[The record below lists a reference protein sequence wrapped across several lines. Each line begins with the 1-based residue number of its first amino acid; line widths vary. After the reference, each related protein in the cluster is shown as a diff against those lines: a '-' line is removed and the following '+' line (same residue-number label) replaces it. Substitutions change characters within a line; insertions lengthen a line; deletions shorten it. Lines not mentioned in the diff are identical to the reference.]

1 MKIAVAC
8 FAEHIPKQLFL
19 WKSRYTMNT
28 SWADYLFMVVMVSL
42 KMALPAGQH
51 SYAFNSFYQ
60 VVKITDNEYFS
71 SEKERTV

>member
-1 MKIAVAC
+1 
-8 FAEHIPKQLFL
+8 
-19 WKSRYTMNT
+19 MNT

>member
-1 MKIAVAC
+1 
-8 FAEHIPKQLFL
+8 
-19 WKSRYTMNT
+19 
-28 SWADYLFMVVMVSL
+28 
-42 KMALPAGQH
+42 MALPAGQH